1 MSLGIASTALSGA
14 LGIGGAIFGGITA
27 SKAMKKARR
36 MVERQIKDN
45 QAWYDRRYNEDATQR
60 ADAQRIMAK
69 TEESIRNRNR
79 AAAGAQAVMG
89 GTQESVAA
97 AKAANNEALADAT
110 SRIAAAGDRRKDQ
123 IEQQYQQNKQALTD
137 KLGAF
142 ETGRANAIAQAVK
155 GVAGAAGNIAGSFA
169 NGGGKSGG
177 NADGQGDGGTG
188 ADDDWLKGLD
198 DNRGNYLA

>member
-1 MSLGIASTALSGA
+1 MVGSLIGAGLSAVGS
-14 LGIGGAIFGGITA
+14 IFGGITA

-36 MVERQIKDN
+36 LVERQMKDN

-60 ADAQRIMAK
+60 ADAQRILAK

-123 IEQQYQQNKQALTD
+123 IEQQYQQNKQDLTD

-169 NGGGKSGG
+169 DSGGKSGAG
-177 NADGQGDGGTG
+177 ADGRGDGGTG
-188 ADDDWLKGLD
+188 GDDDWLKGLD
-198 DNRGNYLA
+198 DNRDSYIA

>member
-1 MSLGIASTALSGA
+1 MVGSLIGAGLSAVGS
-14 LGIGGAIFGGITA
+14 IFGGITA

-36 MVERQIKDN
+36 LVERQMKDN

-60 ADAQRIMAK
+60 ADAQRILAK

-169 NGGGKSGG
+169 GGGGKSGAG
-177 NADGQGDGGTG
+177 ADGRGDGGG
-188 ADDDWLKGLD
+188 DDDWLKGLD
-198 DNRGNYLA
+198 DNRDSYIA